1 MSSGP
6 NIIRDGL
13 IFHYDLSDS
22 KSFAGE
28 PTTNYIYH
36 QNPRIDGTYT
46 SYVPESNQGNIDV
59 NHPQAIRVY
68 NIDNNDIS
76 YYLNTGISVGN
87 SGVAWEYARHAYWIY
102 DNDLKKPVVQMYDTI
117 GTWQAKYLG
126 SNMSAWNTY
135 GMTVG
140 SQYTISWLQWTTSTS
155 KYANVGLYTQDS
167 SSSNNFWD
175 GLSSG
180 SATSINTRTHTWERV
195 YQTYTVSGS
204 RDLNNASAT
213 VYFYNGGA
221 SSNFLRI
228 ADVQLELKDHP
239 TKFSPTLTRS
249 TTSSLIDRT
258 RTITSIDVSN
268 ISFNSAGKIVF
279 DGTND
284 NISLN
289 SSLGNFGTTNWT
301 INCWWKSSGTQ
312 SDYTSIIGQGF
323 IYPISTGGWC
333 FKVKNSSGEN
343 YLSFSYATGNEL
355 ITNVVTS
362 VTPNDGSWHN
372 LTATRKDTTIT
383 MYMDGVSVGS
393 FSVNAGYSF
402 GTGATTYI
410 GYTPRDNAY
419 LNGNLDVLQ
428 VYNRGLTASE
438 VSQNY
443 NSLRKK
449 FGV

>member
-46 SYVPESNQGNIDV
+46 SYMPESNQGNIDV

-102 DNDLKKPVVQMYDTI
+102 DNDLKKPVVQSYDAI
-117 GTWQAKYLG
+117 GTWQAKSFG
-126 SNMSAWNTY
+126 TGMDAWSTY

-140 SQYTISWLQWTTSTS
+140 SQYTISWLQWTTNLT
-155 KYANVGLYTQDS
+155 KRAHVGLYTRDNS
-167 SSSNNFWD
+167 GGYNFWD
-175 GLSSG
+175 GLSS
-180 SATSINTRTHTWERV
+180 APVNTKTHTWERLS
-195 YQTYTVSGS
+195 QTYTVSAS
-204 RDLNNASAT
+204 RNLNDSYSA
-213 VYFYNGGA
+213 VYCYMHVFTSGEYI
-221 SSNFLRI
+221 RV
-228 ADVQLELKDHP
+228 ADVQLELKDHA

-249 TTSSLIDRT
+249 STQGLFDRT
-258 RTITSIDVSN
+258 RNHTSIDLSN
-268 ISFNSAGKIVF
+268 VSFNSSGKMTF
-279 DGTND
+279 DGSNDYITFSPGPSFTNNVTWSCWFKTSTQQTNRYLLAMAKNLSGNNGLD
-284 NISLN
+284 LCFQGGDVASYING
-289 SSLGNFGTTNWT
+289 SS
-301 INCWWKSSGTQ
+301 S
-312 SDYTSIIGQGF
+312 F
-323 IYPISTGGWC
+323 IYLNHPTNYYDNQWHMLTVTYNGTNAVLYYDG
-333 FKVKNSSGEN
+333 VAVNSGP
-343 YLSFSYATGNEL
+343 FTQL
-355 ITNVVTS
+355 I
-362 VTPNDGSWHN
+362 DIE
-372 LTATRKDTTIT
+372 ATRKFN
-383 MYMDGVSVGS
+383 VGS
-393 FSVNAGYSF
+393 WAN
-402 GTGATTYI
+402 
-410 GYTPRDNAY
+410 
-419 LNGNLDVLQ
+419 NGSGIVGDIDVVQ

-443 NSLRKK
+443 NAHRRK

>member
-6 NIIRDGL
+6 NIVRDDL

-46 SYVPESNQGNIDV
+46 SYMPESAQGTIAV

-68 NIDNNDIS
+68 NIDNSDIS

-126 SNMSAWNTY
+126 PNMSAWNTY

-195 YQTYTVSGS
+195 YQTYSVSGS

-228 ADVQLELKDHP
+228 ADVQLELKNHP

-268 ISFNSAGKIVF
+268 ISFNSSGKMIF
-279 DGTND
+279 DGSNDYTLMNPVLSAGQQQYTIESVFKTNSTATQVIWEQNSVGVTQHQRACMILLSSGYGGFNGQSND
-284 NISLN
+284 LHSSVPYTTGVWNHWIITVDKNDSTNPIKIYVNGTLYTQGN
-289 SSLGNFGTTNWT
+289 SSASASNLSVGGY
-301 INCWWKSSGTQ
+301 KSA
-312 SDYTSIIGQGF
+312 IGYKVSSPSEYFNGEIDIVR
-323 IYPISTGGWC
+323 IYN
-333 FKVKNSSGEN
+333 KV
-343 YLSFSYATGNEL
+343 
-355 ITNVVTS
+355 
-362 VTPNDGSWHN
+362 
-372 LTATRKDTTIT
+372 LTAEEVKRN
-383 MYMDGVSVGS
+383 
-393 FSVNAGYSF
+393 F
-402 GTGATTYI
+402 
-410 GYTPRDNAY
+410 
-419 LNGNLDVLQ
+419 NGIKGKYNL
-428 VYNRGLTASE
+428 
-438 VSQNY
+438 
-443 NSLRKK
+443 
-449 FGV
+449 